1 MTFVSGLFTKE
12 EYRLEQ
18 LRVRKLIEESAAKPG
33 EAYLLSY
40 LDAWKDLKRRTGQV
54 DGVFE

>member
-1 MTFVSGLFTKE
+1 MAFVSGKFTKE

-18 LRVRKLIEESAAKPG
+18 LRVRKLIEDHAQKPG
-33 EAYLLSY
+33 ESYLLTY
-40 LDAWKDLKRRTGQV
+40 LDAWRDLKQRTGQV